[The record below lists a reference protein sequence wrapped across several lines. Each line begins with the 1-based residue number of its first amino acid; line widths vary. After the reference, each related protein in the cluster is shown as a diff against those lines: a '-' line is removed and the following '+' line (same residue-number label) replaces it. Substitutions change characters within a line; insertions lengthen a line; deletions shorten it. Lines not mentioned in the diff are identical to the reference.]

1 MQVLV
6 RIVIILLV
14 ILLVWLLKRWIKRLI
29 FIAILLC
36 LAFFIYWLFSPSW
49 ASRLWYNV
57 RTFPRRVTSW
67 VSNQSFLDYDSYKL
81 SRWLPI
87 LDEKIDDDVD
97 NIDINDNDENISDFE
112 PEEDISNSDEKIT
125 QENEN
130 RNESKKW
137 EKIKKFPNIQPENFS
152 KFLDFV
158 DSGEDIEV
166 SPLTWY
172 SKTDL
177 LKIVSNYVEEKLD
190 ENVDILV
197 TIQYE
202 DNEPQKIIL
211 QPQESPKNVL
221 PSNSWLNTWNQSIEK
236 NHATKLMDED
246 NESKT
251 RILESGTSEASNTA
265 NYTKTKNSLTQKE
278 ITEAEDIFSVLF

>member
-1 MQVLV
+1 M
-6 RIVIILLV
+6 
-14 ILLVWLLKRWIKRLI
+14 
-29 FIAILLC
+29 
-36 LAFFIYWLFSPSW
+36 
-49 ASRLWYNV
+49 
-57 RTFPRRVTSW
+57 
-67 VSNQSFLDYDSYKL
+67 
-81 SRWLPI
+81 
-87 LDEKIDDDVD
+87 
-97 NIDINDNDENISDFE
+97 
-112 PEEDISNSDEKIT
+112 
-125 QENEN
+125 
-130 RNESKKW
+130 
-137 EKIKKFPNIQPENFS
+137 
-152 KFLDFV
+152 

-202 DNEPQKIIL
+202 DDEPQKIIL

-236 NHATKLMDED
+236 KQGTKLMDED

-251 RILESGTSEASNTA
+251 RTLESGTSETSNTA